1 MKKAITMAAVLASG
15 AVALLALHTADN
27 GAPETIPA
35 TRTAPAQAVVA
46 VTPEAP
52 RHIDFPE
59 SADAEMVARL
69 HARKD
74 RGCRVEL
81 GDYLTPG
88 GEVFTAYRCTPEAP
102 RPPHPLAHYDNSS
115 LEVMAWSD
123 PEAAALLGRRLA
135 GAERRKAHEMLVRAT
150 ALDGDV
156 GHLSWL
162 ADQAFSAVRID
173 GELQIGNVKRRYELA
188 ALASRL
194 GGDPAIPRYL
204 RQLLVDEGLSDS
216 SLNALDARVDAL
228 LESVRDI
235 QRAVHGEVRFG
246 GQNDA

>member
-1 MKKAITMAAVLASG
+1 MKKTITLAAVLASG
-15 AVALLALHTADN
+15 AAALLAVQTADN
-27 GAPETIPA
+27 GAPETTPA
-35 TRTAPAQAVVA
+35 PRAAPAQAVVPVA
-46 VTPEAP
+46 QDAP
-52 RHIDFPE
+52 RHIDISE
-59 SADAEMVARL
+59 SAEAKKVVRPL
-69 HARKD
+69 ARKD

-81 GDYLTPG
+81 SDYVTPD
-88 GEVFTAYRCTPEAP
+88 GEVFAAYRCIPKAP

-115 LEVMAWSD
+115 LEVLAWSD

-135 GAERRKAHEMLVRAT
+135 GAERRKAHEMLIRAT

-173 GELQIGNVKRRYELA
+173 GELQINNVKRRYELA
-188 ALASRL
+188 ALASKL

-216 SLNALDARVDAL
+216 SLDALDARVEAL
-228 LESVRDI
+228 LESVHDI

>member
-1 MKKAITMAAVLASG
+1 MAAESTNEDAISNAPGPGTAIDRRFEVVAELGAGQSGTVYRARVLEAHDGLAAGS
-15 AVALLALHTADN
+15 AVAIKVLR
-27 GAPETIPA
+27 PEL
-35 TRTAPAQAVVA
+35 RND
-46 VTPEAP
+46 PEAQKRLVEEGRLGLSLQSP
-52 RHIDFPE
+52 HLVKIY
-59 SADAEMVARL
+59 SA
-69 HARKD
+69 
-74 RGCRVEL
+74 
-81 GDYLTPG
+81 
-88 GEVFTAYRCTPEAP
+88 
-102 RPPHPLAHYDNSS
+102 
-115 LEVMAWSD
+115 D

-173 GELQIGNVKRRYELA
+173 GELQINNVKRRYELA

-204 RQLLVDEGLSDS
+204 RQLLVDEGLSDT
-216 SLNALDARVDAL
+216 SLDALDARVDAL
-228 LESVRDI
+228 LESVHEI